1 MTICDICGSAESVNL
16 WTFTP
21 EKKADLCAACIINRI
36 WPVHEAMALLI
47 EHHRDTAPVQLLG
60 FRIEGVAIDTASR
73 AASEEET
80 PL

>member
-21 EKKADLCAACIINRI
+21 SKSADLCAKCIIETI
-36 WPVHEAMALLI
+36 MPVHEAMADLI
-47 EHHRDTAPVQLLG
+47 EDSRDKAPLQLIG

-73 AASEEET
+73 ATSEEET